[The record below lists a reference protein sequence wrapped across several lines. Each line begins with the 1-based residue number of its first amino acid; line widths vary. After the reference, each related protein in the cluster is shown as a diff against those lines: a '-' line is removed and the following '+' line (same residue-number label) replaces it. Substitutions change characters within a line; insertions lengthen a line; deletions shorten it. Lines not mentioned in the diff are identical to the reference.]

1 MSARMRREAHVEEA
15 QRRADAANQPA
26 TGEPTRRSG
35 RDRWV
40 RPFFK
45 QYRKA
50 LAVAL
55 ALGVATFCFASG
67 LMFTSGYLIAAAAE
81 MPGSILMIHMPH
93 HLRAH
98 LRHRQAHPAVPGTAD
113 EPRLGSPHDERTAL
127 KALRIHRGR
136 RHPLQAHTSHG
147 RRAGSAGRGH
157 WTSAEPLS
165 AHGVPNRCCVAAH
178 RCRRCGAGVLLAVVR
193 TRHAARVARG
203 GGTRAACVRIG
214 DESACRSSQ
223 GHKERAV
230 LRTDGQRAGCF
241 RLDIRASRRGI
252 PEPLPFLPARAARCG
267 RRARPIRP

>member
-81 MPGSILMIHMPH
+81 MPGSILMIHMPTIFVRIFGIGKPILQYLERLTSH
-93 HLRAH
+93 DWVLRM
-98 LRHRQAHPAVPGTAD
+98 T
-113 EPRLGSPHDERTAL
+113 S
-127 KALRIHRGR
+127 ALRSSST
-136 RHPLQAHTSHG
+136 HPSRATPSSSGAH
-147 RRAGSAGRGH
+147 
-157 WTSAEPLS
+157 
-165 AHGVPNRCCVAAH
+165 
-178 RCRRCGAGVLLAVVR
+178 
-193 TRHAARVARG
+193 
-203 GGTRAACVRIG
+203 I
-214 DESACRSSQ
+214 
-223 GHKERAV
+223 
-230 LRTDGQRAGCF
+230 
-241 RLDIRASRRGI
+241 
-252 PEPLPFLPARAARCG
+252 ARATCWVCWPRTLL
-267 RRARPIRP
+267 